1 MKIQIGN
8 HVIGE
13 NSPCY
18 IIAEI
23 GLNHNGNID
32 TARKSIAEAARV
44 GANAVK
50 FQKRT
55 TKDILIQE
63 YLDRPY
69 SGQNSYGATYGE
81 HRDALEL
88 PDEVWPEL
96 CKMSQDLGMDCF
108 ASPWDIKSAD
118 FLETLDVPA
127 YKIASGDLTNLPL
140 LKHVAAKGKPVIL
153 STGMSTIDEV
163 EEAVRTITGI
173 NVQLILLHCISTY
186 PFDDRLANL
195 SLIGTLREQFPQTVI
210 GYSGHEKSGHIIS
223 LAAAI
228 LGAKVIERHF
238 TLDRT
243 MRGPDHAASLEP
255 HGFGLVVE
263 NIRKVEGAMGN
274 GIKRILEDEMVVR
287 EKLSKSIV
295 STCEIKAGTIITL
308 DMLTV
313 KSPGNGI
320 LPRYL
325 DDLCGKKAQVDVL
338 ADSLLPKEA
347 VTWPT
352 DSKAE

>member
-140 LKHVAAKGKPVIL
+140 LKHVAAL
-153 STGMSTIDEV
+153 
-163 EEAVRTITGI
+163 
-173 NVQLILLHCISTY
+173 
-186 PFDDRLANL
+186 
-195 SLIGTLREQFPQTVI
+195 
-210 GYSGHEKSGHIIS
+210 
-223 LAAAI
+223 
-228 LGAKVIERHF
+228 
-238 TLDRT
+238 
-243 MRGPDHAASLEP
+243 
-255 HGFGLVVE
+255 
-263 NIRKVEGAMGN
+263 
-274 GIKRILEDEMVVR
+274 
-287 EKLSKSIV
+287 
-295 STCEIKAGTIITL
+295 
-308 DMLTV
+308 
-313 KSPGNGI
+313 
-320 LPRYL
+320 
-325 DDLCGKKAQVDVL
+325 QV
-338 ADSLLPKEA
+338 
-347 VTWPT
+347 
-352 DSKAE
+352 

>member
-8 HVIGE
+8 HAVGE
-13 NSPCY
+13 DAPCY

-23 GLNHNGNID
+23 GLNHNGDVDI
-32 TARKSIAEAARV
+32 AKKSIAAAAQA

-55 TKDILIQE
+55 TKDVLIKE

-96 CKMSQDLGMDCF
+96 CKMSQDLGMACF
-108 ASPWDIKSAD
+108 ASPWDLKSAD

-153 STGMSTIDEV
+153 STGMSTSEEIQ
-163 EEAVRTITGI
+163 EAVEAVTAT
-173 NVQLILLHCISTY
+173 NAQLILLHCVSTY
-186 PFDDRLANL
+186 PFDDHLANL
-195 SLIGTLREQFPQTVI
+195 GLIGTLREQFPQAVI

-223 LAAAI
+223 LAAAV

-263 NIRKVEGAMGN
+263 NIRKVEGAMGD
-274 GIKRILEDEMVVR
+274 GKKEILEDEIAVR

-295 STCEIKAGTIITL
+295 STCDIKAGTVITA

-313 KSPGNGI
+313 KSPGSGL
-320 LPRYL
+320 LPRFL
-325 DDLCGKKAQVDVL
+325 DDVCGKKAQVDV
-338 ADSLLPKEA
+338 ATDSLLPKEA
-347 VTWPT
+347 LTWPAGT
-352 DSKAE
+352 EG